1 MDTKFFV
8 IRLRMAQKNGA
19 PLYVSTEGMP
29 GTINAVTYEQAARY
43 PTPAFAEPVM
53 AELTTQGMTG
63 FLHPVVKYENHEED
77 ILEEAIANTLAKP
90 THELLRA
97 AGPRPFIIAL
107 ADSFP
112 ALRHKV
118 DLMQITP
125 GSWDVD
131 LWMKNAR
138 NWSHAERQA
147 ALFVAMVWNY
157 SGAISKKWRFD
168 AVDAL
173 SVWDGGNRGAFINW
187 AANPV
192 WP

>member
-1 MDTKFFV
+1 MAPKFFV
-8 IRLRMAQKNGA
+8 IRLRMGQADGS

-29 GTINAVTYEQAARY
+29 GVINPVSYEQAARY

-53 AELTTQGMTG
+53 AELAAQGMTG

-77 ILEEAIANTLAKP
+77 ILEEAIAHNLAKP
-90 THELLRA
+90 THELLRGS
-97 AGPRPFIIAL
+97 GPRPFIIAL

-112 ALRHKV
+112 ALRSKV
-118 DLMQITP
+118 DLMQLTP
-125 GSWDVD
+125 EDWDVD

-138 NWSHAERQA
+138 KWSHAERQA
-147 ALFVAMVWNY
+147 ALFVATVWNY
-157 SGAISKKWRFD
+157 SGAISKRWRFD

-173 SVWDGGNRGAFINW
+173 SVWDRGNRTAFLNW